1 MSMNYRE
8 RLERVIPG
16 GAHTYSRGADQFPNN
31 APQILASGKGAYAFD
46 SDGRKY
52 LDYGMGLRAVACG
65 YANDEIDSAAV
76 HEIWNGNC
84 LTRPSL
90 IELGAAELFVDLIGC
105 DMVKFCKNGSTA
117 VTAAVKLARAYTGRD
132 LVIRCRQH
140 PFFSYDD
147 WFIGST
153 SLPRG
158 VTNAVIEDTLLFNYN
173 DSAQLESWFSPH
185 DVACIVMEPATT
197 HSPDPG
203 YLEKVRA
210 LCDRHGV
217 VLIFD
222 EMITGFRW
230 DIRGAQHFYGV
241 KPDLSTFG
249 KAMANGYSVACVA
262 GRREIMELGDRKHDV
277 FLASST
283 HGAEMCGLGA
293 FVATVDFMRNRNVIE
308 HLWAYGINLI
318 FAMDYIRARHGIGQS
333 FEVDGIACSP
343 WYSAKDQDGKPSL
356 AFRTLFQQEMCRNGV
371 LMPWIALSYAHGQDE
386 LSKTEAALDATFAV
400 YRKAL
405 EDGVD
410 KYLEGPQVV
419 PVFA

>member
-1 MSMNYRE
+1 MNYRE

-16 GAHTYSRGADQFPNN
+16 GAHTYSRGADQFPSN
-31 APQILASGKGAYAFD
+31 APQILASGKGAYVFD
-46 SDGRKY
+46 SDRRKY

-117 VTAAVKLARAYTGRD
+117 VTAAVKLARAYTGLD
-132 LVIRCRQH
+132 LVIRCAQH

-153 SLPRG
+153 SKPHG
-158 VTNAVIEDTLLFNYN
+158 VPESIQDQTLLFDYN
-173 DSAQLESWFSPH
+173 DVFKLESVLSA
-185 DVACIVMEPATT
+185 VACVVMEPATT

-293 FVATVDFMRNRNVIE
+293 FVATVDFMRTHDVIR
-308 HLWAYGINLI
+308 HLWSYGEKLI
-318 FAMDYIRARHGIGQS
+318 KTIRRAAVTHGLDHHFDVG
-333 FEVDGIACSP
+333 GIPCSP
-343 WYSAKDQDGKPSL
+343 WYAAKDGDGKNSL
-356 AFRTLFQQEMCRNGV
+356 AFRTLFQQEMCRHGV
-371 LMPWIALSYAHGQDE
+371 LMPWIALSYAHGPAE
-386 LSKTEAALDATFAV
+386 FAKTEAALDASFTV

-410 KYLEGPQVV
+410 RYLAGPQVV